1 MPPTPEQLARALIDA
16 SLAAAGW
23 LVQDRRRLNLH
34 AAAGIALCETDVE
47 GGFADYMLF
56 VDGKAIGVLEA
67 KAAGTHLVGVA
78 EQSELYARAALADF
92 QRWDDPLPFT
102 FESNGE
108 ETRFRN
114 MRDPRSRS
122 RFVFGV
128 HRPET
133 LRSWIEQPDTLRARL
148 QRLPPLHTAGMR
160 DCQVR
165 AINGLEKSLARND
178 PRALV
183 QSATGSGKTWIA
195 VTECYRLIKFAGAHR
210 ILFLVDR
217 GNLGRQAKNEFDLWH
232 SPYTQR
238 RFTDEYI
245 VQRLDGIS
253 LEPRAKVVISTIQ
266 RLYSALTGK
275 PIDDEA
281 DERSTYEAGG
291 DTDEPRPVI
300 YNPHLPPESFDLII
314 IDECHRSIYN
324 LWKGVL
330 DYFDAF
336 QVGLTA
342 TPSAHTLGYFN
353 QNLVS
358 SYTHEQ
364 AVLDKV
370 NVGYDIYRI
379 RTKLTEKGATVERGN
394 HLEKIERRTRRKRWE
409 KLKDDFTWQGAE
421 LDRSVVSDNQVRTVL
436 THFREALFTRMFPHR
451 SGDWVPKTLIYA
463 KDDAH
468 ADRIVDITRDVFGE
482 GNDFCKKITYRSGG
496 KKTAEDLIAEFRT
509 SPQLRIAVTVDMIAT
524 GTDIKPL
531 EIVLFLR
538 DVRSSLYYEQ
548 MKGRGTRVIDP
559 HELRTVTPDAKAKTY
574 FVLVDAVG
582 VTQSAKSA
590 SRPIERAPNV
600 SFEKL
605 LEKVARGNRTDQ
617 VLSSLTSRLLRLDAL
632 LDPAARER
640 VRARC
645 GLTPADLARP
655 LGESVDP
662 DLHVAEASRGRDGS
676 PLPSASAEPTEA
688 EITAAEARL
697 KEAAVRPF
705 HDPELRALLV
715 ELQASAEI
723 TVDHLSP
730 DTILDG
736 TGYDEEKAR
745 GYIQNF
751 EQFLAENQD
760 RLIALKILYNRPHAK
775 RHLTY
780 DLIRELAQAMEGS
793 QYHLAPAEVWKCYA
807 RLHASRVKSADPGE
821 ALTNLIS
828 LVRFAT
834 GQQADLA
841 PFPEQAR
848 QRFQAWLQHQESAA
862 DKPFTPEQRNFLTVI
877 AEEIGA
883 NAALETE
890 DLDHGT
896 LKSRGGLPRALAL
909 FGKERL
915 PTLLEALNTAL
926 AA

>member
-1 MPPTPEQLARALIDA
+1 MPETPEQKARRAIDTQ
-16 SLAAAGW
+16 LFAAGW

-34 AAAGIALCETDVE
+34 AAPGIALCETDLE

-56 VDGKAIGVLEA
+56 VDAKAIGVLEA
-67 KAAGTHLVGVA
+67 KAAGRSLVGVA
-78 EQSELYARAALADF
+78 EQSELYARAGLTDF
-92 QRWDDPLPFT
+92 QRWADPLPFT
-102 FESNGE
+102 YESNGDE
-108 ETRFRN
+108 CRFRD

-122 RFVFGV
+122 RFVFSV
-128 HRPET
+128 DRPET
-133 LRSWIEQPDTLRARL
+133 LRFLIEQKDTLRARL
-148 QRLPPLHTAGMR
+148 QKFPPLQAGGLR
-160 DCQVR
+160 DCQIE
-165 AINGLEKSLARND
+165 AINGLEKSFVRQH

-183 QSATGSGKTWIA
+183 QMATGAGKTWMA
-195 VTECYRLIKFAGAHR
+195 VTECYRLIKFAGVQR

-217 GNLGRQAKNEFDLWH
+217 ANLGKQAKNEFDLWH

-275 PIDDEA
+275 PIDDTD
-281 DERSTYEAGG
+281 DERSTYEASG
-291 DTDEPRPVI
+291 DTDEPRPVA
-300 YNPHLPPESFDLII
+300 YSSALPPETFDIII

-336 QVGLTA
+336 HIGLTA
-342 TPSAHTLGYFN
+342 TPSPHTLGFFN

-379 RTKLTEKGATVERGN
+379 RTKLTEGGATVERGN

-409 KLKDDFTWQGAE
+409 KLKDDYTWQSKE
-421 LDRSVVSDNQVRTVL
+421 LDRSVVSDTQVRTII
-436 THFREALFTRMFPHR
+436 THFRDALFTKMFPHR
-451 SGDWVPKTLIYA
+451 SGDWIPKTLIYA

-468 ADRIVDITRDVFGE
+468 ADRIVDIVRDVFGE

-496 KKTAEDLIAEFRT
+496 KKTAEDLVAEFRT
-509 SPQLRIAVTVDMIAT
+509 SPQLRVTVTVDMIAT

-531 EIVLFLR
+531 EVVMFLR
-538 DVRSSLYYEQ
+538 DVRSAVYYEQ

-559 HELRTVTPDAKAKTY
+559 HELRTVTPDAKAKTH

-582 VTQSAKSA
+582 VTQSTKSA
-590 SRPIERAPNV
+590 SHPIERTPNV

-605 LEKVARGNRTDQ
+605 LDKVARGNRTDQ
-617 VLSSLTSRLLRLDAL
+617 TISSLTSRLLRLDAAL
-632 LDPAARER
+632 EPADHAR
-640 VRARC
+640 VRAQC
-645 GLTPADLARP
+645 GKTPAELAHP

-662 DLHVAEASRGRDGS
+662 DLQVAEARRAD
-676 PLPSASAEPTEA
+676 AEPTPAQMEK
-688 EITAAEARL
+688 AASAL
-697 KEAAVRPF
+697 KEAAVKPF
-705 HDPELRALLV
+705 HDPDLRKLLV
-715 ELQASAEI
+715 ELQTRTEI

-730 DTILDG
+730 DTIIQG

-751 EQFLAENQD
+751 EQFLAEHED
-760 RLIALKILYNRPHAK
+760 RILALQILYNRPHAK
-775 RHLTY
+775 RNLTY
-780 DLIRELAQAMEGS
+780 DLIRELAQAMAGS
-793 QYHLAPAEVWKCYA
+793 AYHLAPAEVWKCYA
-807 RLHASRVKSADPGE
+807 RLHANRVKTLEPGE

-834 GQQADLA
+834 GQQAELA
-841 PFPEQAR
+841 PFPELAR
-848 QRFQAWLQHQESAA
+848 QRFQNWLQQHETAA
-862 DKPFTPEQRNFLTVI
+862 GKPFTIEQRNFLAHI
-877 AEEIGA
+877 ADEIGA
-883 NAALETE
+883 NAALEPR

-909 FGKERL
+909 FGKEGL
-915 PTLLEALNTAL
+915 PTLLEELNTAL